1 MKDHSRSVFVGA
13 ATLMIFVLVA
23 TGAIVRLT
31 RYERERD
38 LGNWQLTLGVLA
50 DAKAGLVDKWVEA
63 QFAVL
68 QELADNGS
76 VQLYAQQL
84 DRRLDE
90 NQSAEPAEIS
100 YLRNLIRATA
110 ERQGFRDQDPAGG
123 RINANV
129 AWHANNALTLIDRN
143 LRIIAATPGMPEL
156 DDSLS
161 KALTEVLASGHR
173 ALFDLH
179 QNANGRAAMGFL
191 VPVFGLQPQGGG
203 AQPQAIAVLYGV
215 RDATETLFPLLVA
228 QKTVNHTDETLLVET
243 KGDLILYLSP
253 LADGTPAV
261 KKSLA
266 ANATDLAEAE
276 GLRRPGMFGRLRDYS
291 GKETLFTSRG
301 LAGLP
306 WFIIQKIDVAEAL
319 AESQAHQRFLFV
331 SLILF
336 LLLASA
342 LMVAAWWYGSTIR
355 ERRTAQELL
364 GTSRQLKAQTELL
377 QAINNHITDFLFLLD
392 GQDRFVF
399 ANQALATGLGM
410 SPPDFQCKNLT
421 SVLGPH
427 AAKALQTP
435 CQVVR
440 QENRVVALEMKTIF
454 NDTVHDFLATFVPVA
469 LESGERHA
477 VLASLHDVTL
487 LEETRHKKDRL
498 GRQIVAALMRAIDLH
513 DPYSANHSANTAAV
527 ARAIARAME
536 ADPNTLATL
545 EIAANLCNLGKISI
559 PREVL
564 TKTGALTEDELAITR
579 QDTAYARDILSKI
592 DFELPTLETIAQKHE
607 YLDGSGYPEG
617 LAGEAIILPAR
628 ILAVANAFV
637 AMISPRAYRDRLGV
651 QEALGQLLAAADRR
665 YDRQAVAA
673 LFHVAENTID
683 WPAFENGMGIVLL
696 HLED

>member
-1 MKDHSRSVFVGA
+1 MKDHSRSAFVGA
-13 ATLMIFVLVA
+13 VTLMIFVLVA
-23 TGAIVRLT
+23 AGAIVRLT

-50 DAKAGLVDKWVEA
+50 DAKAALVDKWVEA

-84 DRRLDE
+84 ERHPVDK
-90 NQSAEPAEIS
+90 QTAEPAEMS

-110 ERQGFRDQDPAGG
+110 ERQGFRDQDPPGG

-129 AWHANNALTLIDRN
+129 AWTANNSLTLFNRK
-143 LRIIAATPGMPEL
+143 LEIIAGTSGLPERE
-156 DDSLS
+156 DRLS
-161 KALTEVLASGHR
+161 KAMSEVLTSGQR
-173 ALFDLH
+173 ALFDIH
-179 QNANGRAAMGFL
+179 QNANGKAAVGFL
-191 VPVFGLQPQGGG
+191 VPVFGLQQQSAKPQ
-203 AQPQAIAVLYGV
+203 PIAVLHGV
-215 RDATETLFPLLVA
+215 RDASVTLFPLLVS
-228 QKTVNHTDETLLVET
+228 QKTINHSDETLLVEAR
-243 KGDLILYLSP
+243 GDLILYLSP
-253 LADGTPAV
+253 LADGTPAL

-266 ANATDLAEAE
+266 ANATNLAEAE
-276 GLRRPGMFGRLRDYS
+276 GLRRPGMFGRLHDYA
-291 GKETLFTSRG
+291 GKETLFTSRD

-319 AESQAHQRFLFV
+319 AESKAHQRFLFV
-331 SLILF
+331 SLALF

-355 ERRTAQELL
+355 ERRTAQELR
-364 GTSRQLKAQTELL
+364 GTSRQLKTQTDLL
-377 QAINNHITDFLFLLD
+377 QAINNHITDYLFLLD

-399 ANQALATGLGM
+399 ANQALATGL
-410 SPPDFQCKNLT
+410 SLPTVDFKGKNLT

-427 AAKALQTP
+427 AAKTLQTP
-435 CQVVR
+435 CRVAR
-440 QENRVVALEMKTIF
+440 QENRVVALEMKTII
-454 NDTVHDFLATFVPVA
+454 NETVHDFLATFVPVA
-469 LESGERHA
+469 MEGGERNA
-477 VLASLHDVTL
+477 VLVSLHDVTL
-487 LEETRHKKDRL
+487 LQETRLKKDRL

-513 DPYSANHSANTAAV
+513 DPYSANHSANTATV
-527 ARAIARAME
+527 AMAIGRAME
-536 ADPNTLATL
+536 VDPNTMATL
-545 EIAANLCNLGKISI
+545 EIAANLCNLGKIFI

-579 QDTAYARDILSKI
+579 QETAYARDILSKI
-592 DFELPTLETIAQKHE
+592 DFELPALEAIAQKQE
-607 YLDGSGYPEG
+607 YLDGTGYPDG
-617 LAGEAIILPAR
+617 LSGETIILPAR

-637 AMISPRAYRDRLGV
+637 AMISPRAYRDRLGIH
-651 QEALGQLLAAADRR
+651 EALGHLLTAADKK

-683 WPAFENGMGIVLL
+683 WPAFDGGMGIVLL